1 MVNNVKTSKYL
12 KTGMSEVLLI
22 LYNNNTKSKS
32 LKQNNLK
39 QRLLSREMHGTA

>member
-22 LYNNNTKSKS
+22 LYNNNII
-32 LKQNNLK
+32 
-39 QRLLSREMHGTA
+39 LLIELTLSSELLFTL